1 MAVNNIVKRLQN
13 IMRQDAG
20 INGDAQRIE
29 QMTWMFFLKVYDT
42 QEETW
47 EYKAG
52 KEHKPFE
59 SIIPEELRWRNWAV
73 DEKDGNALT
82 GDALLTF
89 INDKLFPTLKGLEV
103 TRETPRSKAIV
114 KEVFED
120 LNQYMKNG
128 ILLRQVINVINEIEF
143 DDAEDRHMFGD
154 IYEGILKDLQSA
166 GNAGEFYTPRA
177 LTDFIIQ
184 QLNPVLG
191 ETVGD
196 FTSGTGGFL
205 TSALNYLQKQVHT
218 TDDGRLYQQSVIGQE
233 WKPLPYLL
241 SITNLL
247 LHDVEAPNI
256 RHCDSLGTK
265 TSDFKE
271 MDKVNG
277 LMLGADDYV
286 TKPFSP
292 SELAARVDAICRRI
306 SAGNDAPSDI
316 LKSGPFTLS
325 LLSRTL
331 TKNGKIIDL
340 TQVEFQLMELFM
352 SNAETALERK
362 QILVRIWGESYNGD
376 DKIVDV
382 NIRRLRMKIED
393 EPSNPAHLQ
402 TVWGYGYK
410 WMP

>member
-1 MAVNNIVKRLQN
+1 
-13 IMRQDAG
+13 
-20 INGDAQRIE
+20 
-29 QMTWMFFLKVYDT
+29 
-42 QEETW
+42 
-47 EYKAG
+47 
-52 KEHKPFE
+52 
-59 SIIPEELRWRNWAV
+59 
-73 DEKDGNALT
+73 
-82 GDALLTF
+82 
-89 INDKLFPTLKGLEV
+89 
-103 TRETPRSKAIV
+103 
-114 KEVFED
+114 
-120 LNQYMKNG
+120 
-128 ILLRQVINVINEIEF
+128 
-143 DDAEDRHMFGD
+143 
-154 IYEGILKDLQSA
+154 
-166 GNAGEFYTPRA
+166 
-177 LTDFIIQ
+177 
-184 QLNPVLG
+184 
-191 ETVGD
+191 
-196 FTSGTGGFL
+196 
-205 TSALNYLQKQVHT
+205 
-218 TDDGRLYQQSVIGQE
+218 
-233 WKPLPYLL
+233 
-241 SITNLL
+241 
-247 LHDVEAPNI
+247 
-256 RHCDSLGTK
+256 
-265 TSDFKE
+265 